1 MCTYKKICREEL
13 ESFDNNA
20 GHVTLLAKVSPDIA
34 ARHFPDIESI
44 RELAMSSNLSDVGE
58 KARRRAQVWLS
69 KKPMLLD
76 PNYPL
81 EIPEFDIEVDI
92 DLENSQ
98 ALLEEILPGEQ
109 MPDDRVYLYGYGV
122 HDRTK
127 DKDWRSAE
135 IHSIYDFANTDEAE
149 YKVLTEMWSKL
160 EDLVAQAK
168 KDNKSIGIFHYSPH
182 ERTWWKRFARRF
194 EGKQNVPT
202 LENVE
207 SFMNKYFVD
216 LYEYSR
222 KVALP
227 LTGYSIKLLA
237 PYAGFHWS
245 VDNAG
250 GANSLLKYRDATNPF
265 SSDSA
270 KLSAQEWLISYN
282 RDDVRAT
289 YSVRS
294 FLRLLKL

>member
-1 MCTYKKICREEL
+1 
-13 ESFDNNA
+13 
-20 GHVTLLAKVSPDIA
+20 
-34 ARHFPDIESI
+34 
-44 RELAMSSNLSDVGE
+44 
-58 KARRRAQVWLS
+58 
-69 KKPMLLD
+69 
-76 PNYPL
+76 
-81 EIPEFDIEVDI
+81 
-92 DLENSQ
+92 
-98 ALLEEILPGEQ
+98 
-109 MPDDRVYLYGYGV
+109 
-122 HDRTK
+122 
-127 DKDWRSAE
+127 
-135 IHSIYDFANTDEAE
+135 
-149 YKVLTEMWSKL
+149 MWSKL
-160 EDLVAQAK
+160 EDLVAQAN

-237 PYAGFHWS
+237 PYAGFYWS

-250 GANSLLKYRDATNPF
+250 GANSLLKYRDATNP
-265 SSDSA
+265 SSPDSA